1 MNRKLD
7 LDHSLQPA
15 MGKGTLQAPS
25 SLGPSTLAQ
34 VLLLAVLAFV
44 PYANTL
50 RNGFVYDDNTQVL
63 NNPYIQ
69 NARHLREIFTTSVWS
84 YAGDFRGT
92 SNYYRPVM
100 TLGYLVCYQI
110 FGPHPFGFHLANVLL
125 NVGVVCILFFLT
137 RRLFR
142 SSAMGFVAAALFALH
157 PIHTEAVD
165 WIAAV
170 TELQLAF
177 FYLLTFWLF
186 LNLDRANRLGSVA
199 IQFGMAGSFVAALLS
214 KEQAITLPV
223 LATVYG
229 HVYREDRGST
239 PWLRRFSRYGSLWSL
254 AFAYLIIRSR
264 LLGGL
269 APRSTK
275 LFFGAFELFVS
286 ALSLVGQYFWK
297 LLWPLKLC
305 GYYVFSN
312 EIGAHL
318 VGALGGFAA
327 LAACAVLFVILWRT
341 ARPASFGPPWI
352 LVTLAPV
359 LNARWMAG
367 NVFTERYLYLPSVG
381 FCWVVAWG
389 AVKAWEAQNAR
400 QAVQRLA
407 LAAAALLLAMLSL
420 IRIVIR
426 NRDWKDDTTFCR
438 STLAMSPEAFL
449 IRNNLGVIYWNQG
462 ETKAAEQEWRKAYEL
477 APEHELILHNLGL
490 AALQEK
496 RYDEAVGYFQRALAV
511 RADYADAHLDLGR
524 TYREMGQLDDAELQL
539 RAATALSP
547 LSVRGHNTL
556 GELYFDER
564 RLNEAEKEFHL
575 SIESEPTREGYW
587 DLGFVYWMKRQ
598 TGPAEQAFKKAEALD
613 PSGTRVHSI
622 LGLFY
627 AEAGRT
633 REAVRQYQEVLR
645 IDPGNSDALTALK
658 KLESQNAKH

>member
-1 MNRKLD
+1 
-7 LDHSLQPA
+7 

-186 LNLDRANRLGSVA
+186 LNLDRTNRLGSVA
-199 IQFGMAGSFVAALLS
+199 IQFGMAGSYVAALLS

-223 LATVYG
+223 LATVYE

-297 LLWPLKLC
+297 LLWPLRLC